1 MKKVHP
7 YQDLH
12 LLKKATQQLQKLFK
26 SGRFQRLSYKKRMQW
41 QRKIVDLKN
50 RVWSLSHLQNIKK
63 IVAASSV
70 VLGLFCSNVADAQ
83 SFAPAEDLYPIWNIN
98 EIKGFADI
106 DGDGDLDVFTDRKIF
121 LNSGKADVPRFSGEE
136 SDILDET
143 EGRIATIAD
152 IDNDGDLDLFKIES
166 WNTYVFYENTGTPTE
181 PIFSLGNIQSLGIA
195 DTSSSHSRTS
205 MTFEDMD
212 NDGDLDFFV
221 IQASRFFPYPKS
233 FVYHENFGTPS
244 QANFS
249 NGIVNPFDL
258 SDFLDQ
264 RNDGVQFTIADFDND
279 GDADIITVER
289 YGNTT
294 FIENIGTPSNPLF
307 TPPQPIS
314 INTPDRHELYN
325 ASSAD
330 IDNDGD
336 IDLIISSYLIGG
348 YGVDYALSF
357 IENTAVETE
366 NTRPFASISTVQ
378 LLENEIYHFKASDFD
393 FSDADSVT
401 LFHHIQIKVRPR
413 RGQFLFK
420 GNEVQFNDLIF
431 VDEINELTYQYSG
444 ERVEEFTFMMS
455 DGEEYNQGVR
465 SKCIL
470 KVVEAPYRTGIS
482 LKIFPNPA
490 EATTTT
496 FAIKSEVE
504 KAATLVIQDAMGKII
519 NQFGLAL
526 SEGEVNIPIDIPHL
540 QSGVYFVTIRTD
552 EGLILTERLIVQ

>member
-1 MKKVHP
+1 VKKIHP

-12 LLKKATQQLQKLFK
+12 LLKKTTQQLQKLFK

-50 RVWSLSHLQNIKK
+50 RIPHLSHLHNIKK
-63 IVAASSV
+63 VIAASSL
-70 VLGLFCSNVADAQ
+70 VLSLFYGNAANAQ
-83 SFAPAEDLYPIWNIN
+83 PFAPAEDLYPIWNIY
-98 EIKGFADI
+98 EVKDFADI
-106 DGDGDLDVFTDRKIF
+106 DGDGDLDVFTDQKIF
-121 LNSGKADVPRFSGEE
+121 LNSGTASVPRFSGEE
-136 SDILDET
+136 SDILNET
-143 EGRIATIAD
+143 EGRIATIVD
-152 IDNDGDLDLFKIES
+152 IDDDGDLDLFKIKP

-195 DTSSSHSRTS
+195 DTSSSYSRTS

-221 IQASRFFPYPKS
+221 IQASRFFPYTKS

-249 NGIVNPFDL
+249 NGVVNPFDL

-264 RNDGVQFTIADFDND
+264 RNDAVQFTIADFDND

-294 FIENIGTPSNPLF
+294 FIENVGTPSNPLF

-336 IDLIISSYLIGG
+336 IDLIISSYFNGG
-348 YGVDYALSF
+348 YSVDYTLSF
-357 IENTAVETE
+357 VENTTVETK
-366 NTRPFASISTVQ
+366 NTRPFAGISTVQ
-378 LLENEIYHFKASDFD
+378 LLENETYHFKASDFD
-393 FSDADSVT
+393 FSDADSIT
-401 LFHHIQIKVRPR
+401 LFHHIQIKTCPKK
-413 RGQFLFK
+413 GQFLFK
-420 GNEVQFNDLIF
+420 GKELKFNDLIF
-431 VDEINELTYQYSG
+431 MNEINELTYRYPD
-444 ERVEEFTFMMS
+444 ERTDFFTFMVS
-455 DGEEYNQGVR
+455 DGKEYNQGVR

-470 KVVEAPYRTGIS
+470 KVVEPSYRTGIS

-504 KAATLVIQDAMGKII
+504 KTATLVIQDAMGKII
-519 NQFGLAL
+519 NQFGLTL
-526 SEGEVNIPIDIPHL
+526 PEGEVNIPIDIPHL
-540 QSGVYFVTIRTD
+540 QSGVYFVTIRTN